1 MKQKIV
7 SSVLKAF
14 TGSSVDMTS
23 SFQEYLDEGWVIKN
37 VSTSYV
43 HTNSIEKGG
52 DVNLGY
58 LYTVLLEK
66 ED

>member
-1 MKQKIV
+1 MRQKIV

-14 TGSSVDMTS
+14 TGNNIDITPN
-23 SFQEYLDEGWVIKN
+23 FHQYIDEGWTIKN
-37 VSTSYV
+37 ISTSYV
-43 HTNSIEKGG
+43 HTNIIEKGG
-52 DVNLGY
+52 DINLAY

>member
-14 TGSSVDMTS
+14 TGSSINITPN
-23 SFQEYLDEGWVIKN
+23 FQEYLDEGWIIKN
-37 VSTSYV
+37 ISTSYV
-43 HTNSIEKGG
+43 HTNKIESGG
-52 DVNLGY
+52 DINLGY